1 MKAAQL
7 SGKPLGVMTPVD
19 SPTQLFERLVDFFPS
34 FLAEFQDEEIESYH
48 QVVTKLT
55 PVITGYLRG
64 SPDRTIREFCHVVN
78 LMVDAGG
85 DRENA
90 ISTCFLEHASQVRVA
105 KLIRPHLGETAKK
118 ELR

>member
-1 MKAAQL
+1 MKAAQV
-7 SGKPLGVMTPVD
+7 SGKTSGVMTPVD
-19 SPTQLFERLVDFFPS
+19 SPTRLFERLVALFPS
-34 FLAEFQDEEIESYH
+34 FLAELQDEEIESYH
-48 QVVTKLT
+48 QVVTRLT

-64 SPDRTIREFCHVVN
+64 SPDRTLREFCHVVN

-90 ISTCFLEHASQVRVA
+90 ISTCFLEHASQVGVA
-105 KLIRPHLGETAKK
+105 KLIRSHLGKMAKK